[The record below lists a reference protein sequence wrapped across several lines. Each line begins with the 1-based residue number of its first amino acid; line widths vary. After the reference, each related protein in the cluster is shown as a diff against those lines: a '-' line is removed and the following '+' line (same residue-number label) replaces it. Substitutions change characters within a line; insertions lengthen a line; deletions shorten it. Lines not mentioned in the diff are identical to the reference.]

1 MPVSQHET
9 ALSRGRLP
17 TYMRRHVHH
26 LVGLLLGRRNS
37 RARNISRFRLL
48 PPQYVLSFMSTLLR
62 GRRSDLLSSLYS
74 TLYFHYYSY
83 DMFVR
88 PTILFQDPPLQN
100 PVEEIPSATFYQVT
114 GFWPG
119 QFKEIV
125 ENLTLIPDRIVCQ
138 MTRCSSSKQVTLFF
152 AVTAI
157 ACA

>member
-62 GRRSDLLSSLYS
+62 GRRSDLLS
-74 TLYFHYYSY
+74 YSY
-83 DMFVR
+83 DKFVR
-88 PTILFQDPPLQN
+88 LKILFQGPSLQN
-100 PVEEIPSATFYQVT
+100 PVEEIPSAKFYQGT
-114 GFWPG
+114 GFWPR
-119 QFKEIV
+119 QFE
-125 ENLTLIPDRIVCQ
+125 E
-138 MTRCSSSKQVTLFF
+138 
-152 AVTAI
+152 
-157 ACA
+157 